1 MKYELIE
8 NVLQDFKDLQD
19 LWCNRDN
26 ISWYYNSSTLSG
38 KNADNNF
45 MFTHALYRN
54 DQISSNFYNTIQE
67 VIFKVSNY
75 SKKTKLLRVKA
86 NMYTNQGKH
95 IYHTKHTDYE
105 DIDEFTTAVFN
116 FTSCNGGT
124 VLYIDDE
131 EIVVPSIENSL
142 LVFDGN
148 ITHQGFTQTDKD
160 NRVLLNIDFM

>member
-8 NVLQDFKDLQD
+8 NVLEDFQKLQN
-19 LWCNRDN
+19 LWCNSSN
-26 ISWYYNSSTLSG
+26 IAWYYNSSTIEG
-38 KNADNNF
+38 VDNYF
-45 MFTHALYRN
+45 MFTHHLYRN
-54 DQISSNFYNTIQE
+54 GQVSSDM
-67 VIFKVSNY
+67 Y
-75 SKKTKLLRVKA
+75 SSLQKLLFEASIAANKSTLLRVKA

>member
-8 NVLQDFKDLQD
+8 NVLEDFQELQN
-19 LWCNRDN
+19 LWCNSSN
-26 ISWYYNSSTLSG
+26 IAWYYNSSTIEG
-38 KNADNNF
+38 VDNYF
-45 MFTHALYRN
+45 MFTHHLYRN
-54 DQISSNFYNTIQE
+54 GQVSSDM
-67 VIFKVSNY
+67 Y
-75 SKKTKLLRVKA
+75 SSLQKLLFVASIAANKSTLLRVKA

-105 DIDEFTTAVFN
+105 DLDKFTTAVFN
-116 FTSCNGGT
+116 FTTCNGGT
-124 VLYIDDE
+124 VLYIGDE